1 MVTINHPLVDRVECL
16 RKRPWYLYRN
26 GLPVIPVYLI
36 ALTGF
41 WKLELLGACI
51 VQGTVVFFHLLS
63 FFMCIWSL
71 RYCIHVRYE
80 RVCFGRVSEDR
91 CHRLTEQPACM

>member
-1 MVTINHPLVDRVECL
+1 MLTEETVVLVQKWASRDSGVF
-16 RKRPWYLYRN
+16 
-26 GLPVIPVYLI
+26 

-51 VQGTVVFFHLLS
+51 VLGTVVFFHLLS

-71 RYCIHVRYE
+71 RYRIHVRYE